1 MNGDLAILLIG
12 TSGMLLMLI
21 AFMTF
26 ARRNQKQL
34 MKKEVKVREINELLK
49 SEELKS
55 AYSLLEGQD
64 NERQRISND
73 LHDRMGGQLSTIK
86 IYLDL
91 LNNTELSDDQ
101 QKLLNNILESTS
113 TSIKEVRAIAHDL
126 NSSTLKYYGL
136 QKAIEHLCEAINASK
151 KTTVSFH
158 ISINQELNGKMMR
171 DIYHVIQELMTNSLN
186 HANAAKI
193 HIELTILEDE
203 LNLIFEDNGVGFDI
217 EDKHVGIGLKS
228 VRLRVERYRGILTID
243 SQPNRGSS
251 FIIEIPLAND

>member
-26 ARRNQKQL
+26 AYRNQKQL

-91 LNNTELSDDQ
+91 LNDTELDDEQ

-113 TSIKEVRAIAHDL
+113 TSIQEVRAIAHDL
-126 NSSTLKYYGL
+126 NNSTLKYYGL

-151 KTTVSFH
+151 KTTVSYH
-158 ISINQELNGKMMR
+158 ISINHELNGRMIR
-171 DIYHVIQELMTNSLN
+171 DIYHIIQELITNTLN
-186 HANAAKI
+186 HASASNI
-193 HIELTILEDE
+193 HIELTILKDE
-203 LNLIFEDNGVGFDI
+203 LNLIFEDNGVGFNID
-217 EDKHVGIGLKS
+217 DTYAGIGLKS
-228 VRLRVERYRGILTID
+228 IRLRVERYHGILTLD
-243 SQPNRGSS
+243 SKPNRGSS
-251 FIIEIPLAND
+251 FIIEIPFTDD